1 MYTQSHRLHLK
12 LEENARSATV
22 MLQHARVMR
31 DTILVSVQWRRAR
44 GDVGRGD
51 YVEEVLVCYEC
62 CVGMVRG

>member
-1 MYTQSHRLHLK
+1 
-12 LEENARSATV
+12 
-22 MLQHARVMR
+22 MLQHARVMC

-62 CVGMVRG
+62 WIGMVRG